1 MNLTD
6 REKDLLSALKGT
18 TKSALSLVPGLGQAI
33 AGYDAYRQSQFE
45 RNLLKVIG
53 FLQDKVQDFEVLFSS
68 EWLKTEEGQQFSW
81 KVLDSAFDSQLEDKQ
96 ELFVNTLINGVKET
110 DIQYLEKLKFV
121 DMLRHLSRFSLV
133 VLADM
138 HEMFLSQVR
147 GPGRRVSPTTAFPLV
162 DPEVIAQKLSH
173 KYEPYIVVASVN
185 ELEGQGLFSRTGE
198 WKQDHKGE
206 YMEGG
211 GFENDKCY
219 TDFSARFVEFITLP
233 KSGDVGT

>member
-1 MNLTD
+1 MELTD

-33 AGYDAYRQSQFE
+33 AGYDASRQSQFE
-45 RNLLKVIG
+45 RNLLKVIN
-53 FLQDKVQDFEVLFSS
+53 FLQDKVQDFEALFSN

-81 KVLDSAFDSQLEDKQ
+81 KVLNSAFDSQLEDKQ
-96 ELFVNTLINGVKET
+96 ELFVNVLINGVKET
-110 DIQYLEKLKFV
+110 DIQHLEKLKFV
-121 DMLRHLSRFSLV
+121 DMLRHLPGFSLV
-133 VLADM
+133 VLANM

-162 DPEVIAQKLSH
+162 DPEGIAKKLSH
-173 KYEPYIVVASVN
+173 KYEPYIVAASVN

-233 KSGDVGT
+233 KSGEVGT

>member
-6 REKDLLSALKGT
+6 REKDLLSALKVT

-96 ELFVNTLINGVKET
+96 
-110 DIQYLEKLKFV
+110 
-121 DMLRHLSRFSLV
+121 
-133 VLADM
+133 
-138 HEMFLSQVR
+138 
-147 GPGRRVSPTTAFPLV
+147 
-162 DPEVIAQKLSH
+162 
-173 KYEPYIVVASVN
+173 
-185 ELEGQGLFSRTGE
+185 
-198 WKQDHKGE
+198 
-206 YMEGG
+206 
-211 GFENDKCY
+211 
-219 TDFSARFVEFITLP
+219 
-233 KSGDVGT
+233 

>member
-1 MNLTD
+1 MELTD
-6 REKDLLSALKGT
+6 REENLLSALQGT
-18 TKSALSLVPGLGQAI
+18 AKSALSLVPGLGQAI

-45 RNLLKVIG
+45 RNLLKVINI
-53 FLQDKVQDFEVLFSS
+53 LQGKVQDLDTLFSS

-96 ELFVNTLINGVKET
+96 ELFVNALINGVKNPH
-110 DIQYLEKLKFV
+110 IQHLEKLKYV

-133 VLADM
+133 ILADM

-147 GPGRRVSPTTAFPLV
+147 GPGRHVSPTTAFPLV
-162 DPEVIAQKLSH
+162 DPEGIAERLNH

-198 WKQDHKGE
+198 WKQDHKGK
-206 YMEGG
+206 YIEGG
-211 GFENDKCY
+211 DFDKEKCY
-219 TDFSARFVEFITLP
+219 TDFSARFVEFITLS
-233 KSGDVGT
+233 KNNEIGT

>member
-6 REKDLLSALKGT
+6 REKDFLNVLKGT

-33 AGYDAYRQSQFE
+33 AGYDSYHQSQFE
-45 RNLLKVIG
+45 RNLLKVINY
-53 FLQDKVQDFEVLFSS
+53 LQDKVQDLETLFSS

-81 KVLDSAFDSQLEDKQ
+81 KVFDSAFDSQLEDKQ
-96 ELFVNTLINGVKET
+96 ELFVNALINGVNET

-138 HEMFLSQVR
+138 HEMFNSQVR
-147 GPGRRVSPTTAFPLV
+147 GPGRRISPTTAFPLV
-162 DPEVIAQKLSH
+162 DPESIAKILSH
-173 KYEPYIVVASVN
+173 KYEPYIVVSSVN

-198 WKQDHKGE
+198 WKQGHKGE

-211 GFENDKCY
+211 GFESDKCY
-219 TDFSARFVEFITLP
+219 TDFSARFVKFITLP
-233 KSGDVGT
+233 KSGEVGT

>member
-33 AGYDAYRQSQFE
+33 AGYDSYHQSQFE
-45 RNLLKVIG
+45 RNLLKVINY
-53 FLQDKVQDFEVLFSS
+53 LQDKVQDLEALFSS

-81 KVLDSAFDSQLEDKQ
+81 KVFDSAFDSQLEDKQ
-96 ELFVNTLINGVKET
+96 ELFVNALINGVNET

-138 HEMFLSQVR
+138 HEMFMSQVR
-147 GPGRRVSPTTAFPLV
+147 GSGRRVSPTTAFPLV
-162 DPEVIAQKLSH
+162 DPEGIATKLSH
-173 KYEPYIVVASVN
+173 KYEPYMN
-185 ELEGQGLFSRTGE
+185 
-198 WKQDHKGE
+198 
-206 YMEGG
+206 
-211 GFENDKCY
+211 
-219 TDFSARFVEFITLP
+219 
-233 KSGDVGT
+233 GT

>member
-1 MNLTD
+1 MELTD
-6 REKDLLSALKGT
+6 REKDLLSASKGT

-45 RNLLKVIG
+45 RNLRKIISS
-53 FLQDKVQDFEVLFSS
+53 LQDKVQDLGALFSS

-81 KVLDSAFDSQLEDKQ
+81 KVFDSAFDSQLEDKQ
-96 ELFVNTLINGVKET
+96 ELFINALINGVKET

-138 HEMFLSQVR
+138 HEMFLPQVR
-147 GPGRRVSPTTAFPLV
+147 GPGRRVSPTMAFPLV
-162 DPEVIAQKLSH
+162 DPEGIAKKLSH
-173 KYEPYIVVASVN
+173 KYDPYMVAAAVN

-198 WKQDHKGE
+198 WKQDHEGN
-206 YMEGG
+206 YIEGG
-211 GFENDKCY
+211 GFEREKCY
-219 TDFSARFVEFITLP
+219 TDFSARFVEFVTLP
-233 KSGDVGT
+233 KSNRIGT